1 MPTIVSISVS
11 RVRSLGTPDAPDAMD
26 RPWTT
31 GFFKEPVVGAV
42 RFDAEGVAGDEQAD
56 RVNHGGPEKAV
67 LAYSAHH
74 YPDWRTELGLPELPF
89 GAFGE
94 NLTIDGSTE
103 ADVCIGDRWGA
114 GEVLF

>member
-1 MPTIVSISVS
+1 MPTLVSISVS
-11 RVRSLGTPDAPDAMD
+11 RVRALGTPDAPDAMD

-67 LAYSAHH
+67 LAYSA
-74 YPDWRTELGLPELPF
+74 
-89 GAFGE
+89 
-94 NLTIDGSTE
+94 LTIP
-103 ADVCIGDRWGA
+103 IGGPNSDCPNCRSA
-114 GEVLF
+114 HSART